1 MLTPSKPRRLSRFG
15 LTTALLTIGIG
26 VSTWAFP
33 QAIAVAEVASLQ
45 AEVTALRPSGPE
57 GLQTFLQRHAREL
70 KPGTVP
76 AAPLRAALD
85 QLCQMKDCYAARLY
99 WYTDLEAAKA
109 AAQISGKPIL
119 SLRLLGNLDQDL
131 SCANS
136 RFFRVALYPNAKIAK
151 LLQDKFILHWQSE
164 RPVPKVTVDFG
175 DGRTMER
182 TITGNSIH
190 YILNSDGRP
199 LDALPGLYGPQAFA
213 TQLQQ
218 SLTLFQQWQQRPA
231 IERTQFLRNYHQNR
245 LAQLHRQWQL
255 DLQRVGVTVPP
266 VSLSPRPVAL
276 PNAFAAGQVAMT
288 KAVVESPLLAGIQL
302 AANQQRALTEITD
315 KEAWQKLAQLYQ
327 ASVRLDANS
336 LALIQQKKSNNGTE
350 TPVTPAALATI
361 AQNLEAAMALDTV
374 RNEYTLRGQLHQW
387 FMRGTTTANLQT
399 LNTNVYSRLF
409 LTPASDPWLG
419 LLAPDSFSAID
430 QDGLRRANP

>member
-1 MLTPSKPRRLSRFG
+1 MLCPSKPRLSRFV
-15 LTTALLTIGIG
+15 LTTALLTAGIGI
-26 VSTWAFP
+26 STWALP
-33 QAIAVAEVASLQ
+33 QGMTVAEVTSLQTEVASLK
-45 AEVTALRPSGPE
+45 ASGPE
-57 GLQTFLQRHAREL
+57 GLQTFLRRHAQDL

-76 AAPLRAALD
+76 PAPLRAALD

-109 AAQISGKPIL
+109 AAQASGKPIL

-151 LLQDKFILHWQSE
+151 LLQEKFILHWQSE

-430 QDGLRRANP
+430 QDGLRRATP